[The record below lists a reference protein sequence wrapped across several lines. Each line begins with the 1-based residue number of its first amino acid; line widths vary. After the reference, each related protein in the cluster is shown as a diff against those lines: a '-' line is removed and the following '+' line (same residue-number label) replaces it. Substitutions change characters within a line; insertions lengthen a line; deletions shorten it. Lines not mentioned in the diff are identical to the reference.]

1 VTVLSPRRATAAAS
15 SSPSPNNR
23 EWRAVAREVAAD
35 RAGRLVF
42 AVTTLLVGLGYSLLL
57 PFAST
62 QRISFANW
70 DYLDARYVLF
80 SVAFALGL
88 GWLVTLQVHAARR
101 IASNAAGDQPA
112 GRTGPLGAFA
122 AVISVLPSLLCCSP
136 ILPTLIGLIGLSATT
151 RLTTTVQLQHFF
163 ATKENLLLAGALGLL
178 LLSGLWS
185 MRKLSRATCLTD
197 ECCIP
202 APFHPSPGR
211 QTQTSLPT
219 RDDSPT
225 ASGSQR

>member
-1 VTVLSPRRATAAAS
+1 VTVLSPRRAAAAAS
-15 SSPSPNNR
+15 ASPS
-23 EWRAVAREVAAD
+23 
-35 RAGRLVF
+35 GRLVF
-42 AVTTLLVGLGYSLLL
+42 ALTALLVGLGYSLLL

-88 GWLVTLQVHAARR
+88 GWLVTLQVHAVRR
-101 IASNAAGDQPA
+101 IASTAAGNQPA
-112 GRTGPLGAFA
+112 GRTGPLGALA

-163 ATKENLLLAGALGLL
+163 ATKDNLLLAGALGLL

-185 MRKLSRATCLTD
+185 MRKLSRAVCLND

-202 APFHPSPGR
+202 TPVHPSPGR
-211 QTQTSLPT
+211 QAQPALPI
-219 RDDSPT
+219 RNESSIPGGSP
-225 ASGSQR
+225 R